1 MIRHPLILSWMP
13 ENVTLLNVLPVEHLY
28 IRQNVDFSTF
38 ERLMNDGK
46 GNCTLS
52 ICQKHQ
58 QGTKLDCAKITN
70 CSYSSYSYSR
80 ENSLFHKNSLSH
92 ASRLMARL
100 HSLFCFGSRRKR

>member
-80 ENSLFHKNSLSH
+80 ENIYSTKIVYPTLP
-92 ASRLMARL
+92 A
-100 HSLFCFGSRRKR
+100 